1 MLMHPSFPP
10 PVSLV
15 LQNACKQY
23 ANAVMICNRLSA
35 QYKSK
40 DQLQLQQSD
49 FFLARADNIL
59 RPLLRYCQYELQ
71 KDPNVS
77 NEEMQEI
84 VELATYA
91 KDNDGDNDESKSAG
105 DNDVNVEAN
114 ANDAMASIYFRGKE
128 LIFDDN
134 DASVRMAF
142 IKVQNK
148 KQILHNL
155 KKSKGVKPNVVDSK
169 LMDLL
174 NSYDDAIETVEKM
187 YQRYEGMASGPSVNN
202 KRYECSNVLVYLKF
216 QKLML
221 IMERNEKMANEL
233 RKKDVDMALDQK
245 EESKGLGSDEDGEGG
260 DGDAQYKLVQ
270 DIARLYDALL
280 QDARAATDLPGSAN
294 DSDAE
299 DVEDEFILEANA
311 NVLRIRA
318 LRCYYIGRM
327 YAADTVGKYKEALAL
342 FQQASVLAAEAA
354 EEIAACQDMENA
366 NVLVEEMVELE
377 DKIIAYKCRTKA
389 CVYLASRGSGASA
402 ATSGM
407 KLLRRL
413 DDFDA
418 GGKSYRLAS
427 VPFALEPIA
436 AKPFV
441 FDIAN
446 NYVKDMQISE
456 IESFLNLT
464 KPRERRGLLMRLFR

>member
-1 MLMHPSFPP
+1 
-10 PVSLV
+10 
-15 LQNACKQY
+15 
-23 ANAVMICNRLSA
+23 MICNLLSA

-49 FFLARADNIL
+49 FFLARAENIL

-77 NEEMQEI
+77 KEEMQEI
-84 VELATYA
+84 VALAAYA
-91 KDNDGDNDESKSAG
+91 KANDESKSAD
-105 DNDVNVEAN
+105 DNDVNGEAN
-114 ANDAMASIYFRGKE
+114 ANAVMASIYFRGKE
-128 LIFDDN
+128 LVLDDN

-148 KQILHNL
+148 KHILHNL
-155 KKSKGVKPNVVDSK
+155 KKNQGVKPNVIDSK

-187 YQRYEGMASGPSVNN
+187 YQRYEGMGSGPSVNK

-233 RKKDVDMALDQK
+233 RKKDVDMNLVQK
-245 EESKGLGSDEDGEGG
+245 EENIGLGSDEDGEGG

-354 EEIAACQDMENA
+354 EEIAACQDMENS
-366 NVLVEEMVELE
+366 NVLIEEMIELE
-377 DKIIAYKCRTKA
+377 DKIMAYKCRTKA
-389 CVYLASRGSGASA
+389 CVYLASRGSGAST

-418 GGKSYRLAS
+418 GGKSYRLTA
-427 VPFALEPIA
+427 VPVALEPIA

-446 NYVKDMQISE
+446 NYVKDMKIGE
-456 IESFLNLT
+456 IESFLTLT
-464 KPRERRGLLMRLFR
+464 KPRERRGLLMRWFH

>member
-1 MLMHPSFPP
+1 
-10 PVSLV
+10 
-15 LQNACKQY
+15 
-23 ANAVMICNRLSA
+23 MICNRLSA

-49 FFLARADNIL
+49 FFLARADTIL

-71 KDPNVS
+71 KDPTVS

-84 VELATYA
+84 VALATYA
-91 KDNDGDNDESKSAG
+91 KDNDDDNDESKSAG
-105 DNDVNVEAN
+105 DNDI
-114 ANDAMASIYFRGKE
+114 NDAAMASICFRGKE
-128 LIFDDN
+128 LVFDDDN
-134 DASVRMAF
+134 ASVRMAF

-148 KQILHNL
+148 KQILNNL
-155 KKSKGVKPNVVDSK
+155 KKSTGVKPNVVDSK

-187 YQRYEGMASGPSVNN
+187 YQRYEGMASGPSVNK

-233 RKKDVDMALDQK
+233 RKKDMDMALVQTD
-245 EESKGLGSDEDGEGG
+245 ESKRLGSDEDKEGG
-260 DGDAQYKLVQ
+260 DGDSQYKLVQ

-280 QDARAATDLPGSAN
+280 QDARAATDLPGSTN

-299 DVEDEFILEANA
+299 DVEDAFILEANA

-354 EEIAACQDMENA
+354 EEIAACQDMEHSNILI
-366 NVLVEEMVELE
+366 VEMVDLE
-377 DKIIAYKCRTKA
+377 DKIMAYKCRTKA
-389 CVYLASRGSGASA
+389 CVYLASRGSGAST

-464 KPRERRGLLMRLFR
+464 KPRERRGLFKRLFR